1 MSTVKSKKLQVGT
14 DATSSNNFTIY
25 QPSTPDGTLRIG
37 VGNADSPTEVG
48 RFDSNGYVAT
58 NAPTFDAKQNT
69 SQTGISASTWTK
81 VILNGTNWNIGSGY
95 NTSTGTFTAPQSGYY
110 QVNATLYL
118 TWSGSGSAVGVG
130 FYKNGSLHRLNVW
143 SGSAILATGGVWDL
157 SSMVSLSENDTLE
170 LYVYIGTATNT
181 SVTATSPHQ
190 SFNATLVRAS

>member
-1 MSTVKSKKLQVGT
+1 MAS
-14 DATSSNNFTIY
+14 
-25 QPSTPDGTLRIG
+25 RI
-37 VGNADSPTEVG
+37 NADS
-48 RFDSNGYVAT
+48 SNGLQLVSDSSGEVQIQSNGVTVATINSSGLSMNSGTLAT

-69 SQTGISASTWTK
+69 SQTGIAAATWTK

-95 NTSTGTFTAPQSGYY
+95 DTSTGTFTAPQSGYY

-118 TWSGSGSAVGVG
+118 TWSGSGSAVGIG

-143 SGSAILATGGVWDL
+143 SGSAILVTGGVWDL

-181 SVTATSPHQ
+181 SITATSPHQ
-190 SFNATLVRAS
+190 SFNATLVKAE